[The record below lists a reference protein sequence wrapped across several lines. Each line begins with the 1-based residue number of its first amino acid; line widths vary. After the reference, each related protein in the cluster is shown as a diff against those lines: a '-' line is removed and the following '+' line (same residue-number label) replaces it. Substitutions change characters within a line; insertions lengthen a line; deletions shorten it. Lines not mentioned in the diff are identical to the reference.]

1 MIAFFPNKKL
11 DLARKFRVAQTVNY
25 IWVSF
30 FVEKVIREHIPHSDN
45 DILVSGIDREEL
57 EISRETPREPVKSFT
72 STIASSDDPSS
83 G

>member
-1 MIAFFPNKKL
+1 M
-11 DLARKFRVAQTVNY
+11 
-25 IWVSF
+25 
-30 FVEKVIREHIPHSDN
+30 EKVIREHIPHSDN